1 MIISHI
7 KVNGGTN
14 TKSILMSW
22 VDHCVVKSK

>member
-14 TKSILMSW
+14 TESILSPGLIT
-22 VDHCVVKSK
+22 VL